1 MDPNNRVKDLIVI
14 TGRLIELLECENDA
28 LKNHNPEVIHALLDD
43 KATLSRVY
51 ESRYKGLSEK
61 PEALNHIDPALRD
74 ELSNLAKKVD
84 ICIQEN
90 GKLLHVAIEAN
101 RRVVDLIA
109 EAVQEQQPGAG
120 TYSSNAQAS
129 NQGANAASQ
138 RVALS
143 LDQTL

>member
-1 MDPNNRVKDLIVI
+1 MEPNNRIKDLIVI
-14 TGRLIELLECENDA
+14 TSRLVELLECENDA
-28 LKNHNPEVIHALLDD
+28 LRNHKPEVIHALLDD
-43 KATLSRVY
+43 KATLGRVY
-51 ESRYKGLSEK
+51 ETRFKGLSEK
-61 PEALNHIDPALRD
+61 PEILLETDPILRE
-74 ELSNLAKKVD
+74 ELRKLADKAD
-84 ICIQEN
+84 QCIQEN

-109 EAVQEQQPGAG
+109 EAVQDQQPGAG

-129 NQGANAASQ
+129 THGANAASQ